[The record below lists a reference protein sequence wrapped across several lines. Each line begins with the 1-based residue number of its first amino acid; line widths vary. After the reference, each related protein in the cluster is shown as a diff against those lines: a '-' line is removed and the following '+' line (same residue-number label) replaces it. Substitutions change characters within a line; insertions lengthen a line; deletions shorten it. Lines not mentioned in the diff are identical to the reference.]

1 MIKYHSKSSND
12 TPELPPDCWSHNPN
26 ARCLKVT
33 WRSGTVQLFNYQQ
46 FVGALLNQ
54 ADEQEILKITFAN
67 GTELMV
73 TGVGLD
79 PILDA
84 LHHLTLAT
92 LSESKQRYEG
102 VERKTVIETIGVK
115 LTD

>member
-33 WRSGTVQLFNYQQ
+33 WRNGTVQILNYQQ
-46 FVGALLNQ
+46 FVGAVLNQ

-67 GTELMV
+67 STELMV

-92 LSESKQRYEG
+92 LSESKQRYEDG
-102 VERKTVIETIGVK
+102 ARMTVIETIS
-115 LTD
+115 LSLPD